1 MKTVVDTSA
10 LIAFLQR
17 KELGNS
23 VADLLESGQAVI
35 PAVCVFELLASVK
48 SSVHRHQ
55 RRRLLSLAEIIPMDR
70 DIAEAAADLF
80 TTLRLKGKT
89 IDNEDLMAA
98 ATALHL
104 NLPILT
110 TNKVHFNY
118 IPELTVI

>member
-35 PAVCVFELLASVK
+35 PAVCVFELLAGAK